1 MCEPAPAQRG
11 KRRMRLSTRYGL
23 TGIAALSL
31 LTVVHQI
38 RGLER
43 SPKPIID
50 YLVGVLPNFAA
61 AIAIT
66 FVLLSIWSDQNPEA
80 DLSSSKRHFLV
91 CASISGFGL
100 LAWELFQKTSSQLVF
115 DPHDLG
121 AAAVGIGIAGL
132 LFFILAPRSSAEV

>member
-1 MCEPAPAQRG
+1 
-11 KRRMRLSTRYGL
+11 MRLSTRYGL

-31 LTVVHQI
+31 LTVVHHI

-43 SPKPIID
+43 SPQPIID

-80 DLSSSKRHFLV
+80 GVTSTKIPFLV

-100 LAWELFQKTSSQLVF
+100 LAWELFQKSSSQLVF

-121 AAAVGIGIAGL
+121 ATAVGIGIAGV
-132 LFFILAPRSSAEV
+132 LFFILAPRPSPEA